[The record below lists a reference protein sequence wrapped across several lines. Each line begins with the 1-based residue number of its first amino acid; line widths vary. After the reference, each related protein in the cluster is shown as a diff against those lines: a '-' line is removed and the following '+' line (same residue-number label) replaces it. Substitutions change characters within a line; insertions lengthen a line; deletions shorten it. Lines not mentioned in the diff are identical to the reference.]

1 MAVDQQ
7 HTYNRPS
14 KGRSHNAK
22 NPNGARANVNRKN
35 EPDSISAR
43 VSFGATTSNHRCCA
57 ERLLLDSLTRE
68 ARRHGFR
75 SHHVIAFVRRKA
87 GPDLSVWRQLSDGA
101 VGCAAPC
108 VLCHRAICNFG
119 LRVHCPL
126 LDGTWFSGRLT
137 DDGAP
142 PGVATSGQARA
153 FKFGVDS
160 DTKRRSKVKATAAG
174 VAAAGVSSGKGSGGC
189 SADDGACDGRKSSG
203 RGQSEVGAG
212 SDACCTSKQR
222 SQLQRQVRGRQKQQ
236 EQQLGRRKGGCQWAH
251 SGRDR

>member
-1 MAVDQQ
+1 MRRAGVKSNSPNNT
-7 HTYNRPS
+7 HKSNNNNNNTEP
-14 KGRSHNAK
+14 KGLPA
-22 NPNGARANVNRKN
+22 G
-35 EPDSISAR
+35 

-153 FKFGVDS
+153 FKSVKQLEATGAADAV
-160 DTKRRSKVKATAAG
+160 KRPAAG
-174 VAAAGVSSGKGSGGC
+174 VASTNTNRGRESSSGGATGGRT
-189 SADDGACDGRKSSG
+189 GV
-203 RGQSEVGAG
+203 GQK
-212 SDACCTSKQR
+212 CTPHQW
-222 SQLQRQVRGRQKQQ
+222 SQLQRQRQT
-236 EQQLGRRKGGCQWAH
+236 QQLQRRGG
-251 SGRDR
+251 SNV

>member
-1 MAVDQQ
+1 MLRRLVGWLALV
-7 HTYNRPS
+7 TGGS
-14 KGRSHNAK
+14 GT
-22 NPNGARANVNRKN
+22 
-35 EPDSISAR
+35 
-43 VSFGATTSNHRCCA
+43 ATCK
-57 ERLLLDSLTRE
+57 RLLLDSLTRE

-236 EQQLGRRKGGCQWAH
+236 EQQLGRRKGGVPVGPLGQRPLIWCVGNTEH
-251 SGRDR
+251 ITCVPDTGDGREGAKARPPRL